1 MSDTTGLPTR
11 EIPGLDLP
19 APAPGSYTVDASH
32 SELTFSVRH
41 MMVSKVRGRF
51 GEVEGAITFAEDP
64 LASQVEI
71 RIGAGSVDTGSPDR
85 DGHLTSPDFFD
96 VETFPHITF
105 RSTAVKDLSG
115 DSFTLEGDLTVKD
128 VARPVSFRA
137 TYNGLGKNPWGQV
150 VVGFEGR
157 IELDREDFGLTW
169 NQALE
174 TGGVLVG
181 KVATIDIAIEAT
193 QDA

>member
-1 MSDTTGLPTR
+1 MSDTTAALPTR
-11 EIPGLDLP
+11 SFEGLQIPEAGT
-19 APAPGSYTVDASH
+19 YVVDTSH

-51 GEVEGAITFAEDP
+51 SDVEGTITFAEDP
-64 LASQVEI
+64 LASSVEI
-71 RIGAGSVDTGSPDR
+71 RIAASSIDTGTPDR
-85 DGHLTSPDFFD
+85 DAHLVSADFFD
-96 VETFPHITF
+96 AETHPDITF
-105 RSTAVKDLSG
+105 RSTAVRDVKG
-115 DSFTLEGDLTVKD
+115 DSFTLEGDLTVRD
-128 VARPVSFRA
+128 VTRPVSFTA
-137 TYNGLGKNPWGQV
+137 TYNGVGRNPWGAV

-193 QDA
+193 KQD

>member
-1 MSDTTGLPTR
+1 MSDTAAVPTR
-11 EIPGLDLP
+11 EFQGLQVPEAGTYAID
-19 APAPGSYTVDASH
+19 TSH

-51 GEVEGAITFAEDP
+51 GDVEGAITFAEDP
-64 LASQVEI
+64 AQSSVEVTI
-71 RIGAGSVDTGSPDR
+71 AVGSIDTGAPDR
-85 DGHLTSPDFFD
+85 DAHLTSPDFFD
-96 VETFPHITF
+96 AETFPQITF
-105 RSTAVKDLSG
+105 RSTGISDVKG
-115 DSFTLEGDLTVKD
+115 DTFTLTGDLTVRD
-128 VARPVSFRA
+128 VTRSVSFTA
-137 TYNGLGKNPWGQV
+137 TYNGVGKNPWGAV

-181 KVATIDIAIEAT
+181 KVATIDIAVEAS
-193 QDA
+193 AAG

>member
-1 MSDTTGLPTR
+1 MTDTAVLPTR
-11 EIPGLDLP
+11 EVPGLDLP
-19 APAPGSYTVDASH
+19 VPTAGTYTVDTSH

-51 GEVEGAITFAEDP
+51 GDVEGSLTFAEDP
-64 LASQVEI
+64 LASSVEI
-71 RIGAGSVDTGSPDR
+71 RIGVASIDTGTPDR
-85 DGHLTSPDFFD
+85 DAHLTSPDFFD
-96 VETFPHITF
+96 AETFPEITF
-105 RSTAVKDLSG
+105 RSTGVRDVKG
-115 DSFTLEGDLTVKD
+115 DTFTLDGDLTVRD
-128 VARPVSFRA
+128 VTRPVSFTA
-137 TYNGLGKNPWGQV
+137 TYNGVGRNPWGQV

-181 KVATIDIAIEAT
+181 KVATIDIALEAT